1 MTIFASAWHYGLNV
15 IHGEDQCA
23 DFSDKR
29 SVMTLSRL
37 LLTSLL
43 LCPLMACAHN
53 FIVGEQMAPLTI
65 SERGELVLDKD
76 NIRYRP
82 WSSPQL
88 AGKVRVLQYIAGRT
102 SAKDKNALLIKA
114 IKRAQFPDKQFQP
127 TTIVNTD
134 DEIPGSGFFVGRK
147 VEKNKRKYPWAQ
159 FIIDSQGLGRK
170 TWHLKPASSTI
181 LLLDKDGHIQWAKD
195 GALTEQEVCQLL
207 RSVHDLLTP
216 SRAQPAPLPATP

>member
-1 MTIFASAWHYGLNV
+1 
-15 IHGEDQCA
+15 
-23 DFSDKR
+23 
-29 SVMTLSRL
+29 MTLSRWL
-37 LLTSLL
+37 VTSLW

-53 FIVGEQMAPLTI
+53 FIVGEKMTPLTI
-65 SERGELVLDKD
+65 SERGELVFDND

-88 AGKVRVLQYIAGRT
+88 AGKVRVVQYIAGRT

-114 IKRAQFPDKQFQP
+114 IKRAQFPDNQFQP

-159 FIIDSQGLGRK
+159 FIVDSQGLGRK

-181 LLLDKDGHIQWAKD
+181 LLLDRDGHIQWAKD
-195 GALTEQEVCQLL
+195 GALSEQEVCQLL
-207 RSVHDLLTP
+207 RRVHELLNP
-216 SRAQPAPLPATP
+216 ARAQQPPPSAIPRGA